1 MNSNKNRL
9 INAIENYVLVNSI
22 RNGLI
27 TVIPVLIIGAFA
39 LIIYNLPIKPYQTF
53 IASFASGAI
62 VDIFTLIN
70 SATFGMLSVYITL
83 SISLSYAK
91 NKIGASSYL
100 YGAPITALACFFI
113 LTGVLTDSFS
123 IDALGVKGMFTAI
136 ITSLAA
142 TQIYSVL
149 IKKAKNKRSLY
160 ADGADASFSDS
171 VNAIP
176 SAAIIIVIFSLAN
189 FLLMS
194 IFEANSFYE
203 LYINAANAL
212 FAPLGRTFGSGL
224 LFVLLSSVLW
234 FFGIHGSDVL
244 EGVCQH
250 LFVPAMTINSVQV
263 SAGKPPTE
271 ILTKTFFDSFVLM
284 GGCGTALCLL
294 IALLFFSK
302 RRNNTK
308 LAGLAAFPMLFNIN
322 EMMIFGLPVVY
333 NLILFVPFVL
343 TPVIT
348 YVISYLALAEG
359 WVPLTFATVE
369 WTTPVFLSGY
379 TATGSVFGSLL

>member
-9 INAIENYVLVNSI
+9 INAIENSVLVNSI

-39 LIIYNLPIKPYQTF
+39 LIIYNLPIKSYQTF

-194 IFEANSFYE
+194 IFEAISFS
-203 LYINAANAL
+203 
-212 FAPLGRTFGSGL
+212 PLGRTFGSGL

-359 WVPLTFATVE
+359 WVPMTFATVE